1 MASVRTDKVIAYYAN
16 PETGKVEKHEM
27 TSVTYEEA
35 SRAKTIQGP
44 RGRPVVHKNGE
55 EHLWVRAN
63 DDGSMPAGFAKG
75 TKPED
80 IVDFT
85 PMPFDVKAMDSAPP
99 PALQRDSLRER
110 AAARG

>member
-44 RGRPVVHKNGE
+44 RGRPIVHKNGE
-55 EHLWVRAN
+55 EHLWALE
-63 DDGSMPAGFAKG
+63 PPKG

-85 PMPFDVKAMDSAPP
+85 PMPFDVRAMDSAPP